1 MSLRP
6 VGCDDFYLLPLKY
19 PKPNQCYS
27 AAPIGRHVL
36 SWVVKRLCARAG
48 FQGFYTSHS
57 LRATTATRLYESG
70 LDEQLIA
77 ERTGHRSTAIR
88 AYKRTSEG
96 MLKIVDVVQRK
107 TPTTATSATSSP
119 TPHVSD
125 TTDPK
130 RRQDAN
136 CSNVKTVHFVV
147 ERDGARVTFDM

>member
-6 VGCDDFYLLPLKY
+6 VGCDDFYLRPLKY
-19 PKPNQCYS
+19 PKPNQWYS

-36 SWVVKRLCARAG
+36 SGVVKRLCARAG
-48 FQGFYTSHS
+48 FEGFYTNHS

-96 MLKIVDVVQRK
+96 MLKIVDDVVQRK
-107 TPTTATSATSSP
+107 TPATATSATSSP

-130 RRQDAN
+130 TSRRQLFK
-136 CSNVKTVHFVV
+136 S
-147 ERDGARVTFDM
+147 